1 MKRTNHIPWRFAVA
15 AVLLAAV
22 LCPAL
27 AAQLPPVMVV
37 VKPVAN
43 MYSAPTEDTDVVSQ
57 AIYASNVA
65 VLEQQE
71 GWYKIRTS
79 DDYTGWV
86 PSSALL
92 RPKADVPYGAPA
104 GGLKPSLLTVTSL
117 YANIYREDSVTK
129 HAPLLT
135 VPYGTMLE
143 SAVTVQRFPGGA
155 RWHDVRLP
163 DGRHGFIQSGDVSAP
178 PKPLSIEQTIAEARR
193 FLGIPYFWGG
203 TSSFGFDCSGFMQM
217 LVGLRGHTMPRD
229 AGPQAAWDKLTKI
242 EKDQLQPGDLLY
254 FGASV
259 DKITHT
265 GMYIGAGQFIH
276 ATTHEHPV
284 VQIGRLQEPYWT
296 RLLVACRR
304 LK

>member
-1 MKRTNHIPWRFAVA
+1 MRRITRPSMAPA
-15 AVLLAAV
+15 LLAVV
-22 LCPAL
+22 LCPFL

-37 VKPVAN
+37 VQPVAN

-57 AIYASNVA
+57 AIYASNVT

-71 GWYKIRTS
+71 TWYKVRTA
-79 DDYTGWV
+79 DDYTGWM
-86 PSSALL
+86 PASALL

-104 GGLKPSLLTVTSL
+104 GGLKPALLAVTSL

-135 VPYGTMLE
+135 VPYGTVLE
-143 SAVTVQRFPGGA
+143 SGVTIAAGFRGEERP
-155 RWHDVRLP
+155 RWYDVRLP
-163 DGRHGFIQSGDVSAP
+163 DGRHGFIQDGDISAP
-178 PKPLSIEQTIAEARR
+178 PKPLSIEHSIAEAKR

-203 TSSFGFDCSGFMQM
+203 TSSFGFDCSGFMQ
-217 LVGLRGHTMPRD
+217 LLLRLRGHVMPRD
-229 AGPQAAWDKLTKI
+229 AGPQAAWEKLAKI
-242 EKDQLQPGDLLY
+242 EKGQLQAGDLLY

-276 ATTHEHPV
+276 ATTHERPV
-284 VQIGRLQEPYWT
+284 VQISRLQDPYWT